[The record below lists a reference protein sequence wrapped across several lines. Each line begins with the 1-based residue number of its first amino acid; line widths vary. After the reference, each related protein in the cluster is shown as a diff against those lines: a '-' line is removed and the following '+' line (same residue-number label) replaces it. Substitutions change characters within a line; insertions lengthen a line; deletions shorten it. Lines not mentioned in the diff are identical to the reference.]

1 MNNHLE
7 QKIIT
12 PRIAEL
18 VSSNGSDLETKK
30 TSSGQVRAEIQ
41 SNNIAGTRLT
51 CCCKYENHIICA
63 GFSGELFF
71 VEKDSLCVKRKDRI
85 SNSIIRCLK
94 VIHSEKALLVSTDAG
109 EVIVYDLEHN
119 VKQYYEHSSSPVY
132 NIALRNPRDFITS
145 ERNGDIFEWQYIP
158 GVGVFR
164 NKRIFTTNNPVFAMD
179 IIGTS
184 LVVVS
189 SLGKKYEYD
198 FLKSKLKS
206 TSICD
211 SNVFCLKEG
220 ADDAVYYGLS
230 TGAILF
236 EEPGCDFVALDS
248 HQDAVRDLVFSTNK
262 KWMFSVSKDRTVRAW
277 HNGIPRVLTRV
288 KDYLYQIVFEESNSC
303 LYYVDGHGDIGAI
316 HFSSDIDLVNNIDI
330 HRFIANAGAIIMKE
344 IVSVKRANGK
354 TIEYRA
360 IVVNGK
366 IVCFD
371 YDSSSGLPS
380 PESLPCA
387 WQFEDCINTASKNGL
402 HGAYFVDFGV
412 DENENIFVVE
422 CKNIINGTVKNINA
436 FAEGLAKIA
445 MD

>member
-51 CCCKYENHIICA
+51 CCCKYENYIICA

-236 EEPGCDFVALDS
+236 EESGCDFVALDS

-330 HRFIANAGAIIMKE
+330 
-344 IVSVKRANGK
+344 
-354 TIEYRA
+354 
-360 IVVNGK
+360 VNNL
-366 IVCFD
+366 V
-371 YDSSSGLPS
+371 
-380 PESLPCA
+380 
-387 WQFEDCINTASKNGL
+387 
-402 HGAYFVDFGV
+402 
-412 DENENIFVVE
+412 
-422 CKNIINGTVKNINA
+422 
-436 FAEGLAKIA
+436 
-445 MD
+445 

>member
-1 MNNHLE
+1 M
-7 QKIIT
+7 
-12 PRIAEL
+12 
-18 VSSNGSDLETKK
+18 K
-30 TSSGQVRAEIQ
+30 T
-41 SNNIAGTRLT
+41 TL
-51 CCCKYENHIICA
+51 CA

-330 HRFIANAGAIIMKE
+330 
-344 IVSVKRANGK
+344 
-354 TIEYRA
+354 
-360 IVVNGK
+360 VNNL
-366 IVCFD
+366 V
-371 YDSSSGLPS
+371 
-380 PESLPCA
+380 
-387 WQFEDCINTASKNGL
+387 
-402 HGAYFVDFGV
+402 
-412 DENENIFVVE
+412 
-422 CKNIINGTVKNINA
+422 
-436 FAEGLAKIA
+436 
-445 MD
+445 

>member
-1 MNNHLE
+1 
-7 QKIIT
+7 
-12 PRIAEL
+12 
-18 VSSNGSDLETKK
+18 
-30 TSSGQVRAEIQ
+30 
-41 SNNIAGTRLT
+41 
-51 CCCKYENHIICA
+51 
-63 GFSGELFF
+63 LFF

-94 VIHSEKALLVSTDAG
+94 VIHSEKALLVSTDTG

-330 HRFIANAGAIIMKE
+330 
-344 IVSVKRANGK
+344 
-354 TIEYRA
+354 
-360 IVVNGK
+360 VNNL
-366 IVCFD
+366 V
-371 YDSSSGLPS
+371 
-380 PESLPCA
+380 
-387 WQFEDCINTASKNGL
+387 
-402 HGAYFVDFGV
+402 
-412 DENENIFVVE
+412 
-422 CKNIINGTVKNINA
+422 
-436 FAEGLAKIA
+436 
-445 MD
+445 